1 MEALLSPSGVVG
13 AIGIIAAGVAMALFG
28 TVRTLRESVADLRG
42 RVDDLEKER
51 DGLKAGL
58 AEEKA
63 DHLNTRRDLEAVTKV
78 VTGETHW
85 VALET
90 QLTEHHRQALS
101 SWERILSIVQDLAHR
116 WGSP

>member
-1 MEALLSPSGVVG
+1 MDALLSPSGIVG

-28 TVRTLRESVADLRG
+28 TVRTLREAVGDLRS

-51 DGLKAGL
+51 DSLKIGL

-63 DHLNTRRDLEAVTKV
+63 DHLATQRDLEAVKRV

-85 VALET
+85 VAIES
-90 QLTEHHRQALS
+90 QIADHHRQAMTA
-101 SWERILSIVQDLAHR
+101 WERLLVIVQDLAQR
-116 WGSP
+116 WGSN

>member
-13 AIGIIAAGVAMALFG
+13 TIGIIAAGVAMALFG

-51 DGLKAGL
+51 DGLKVTV

-63 DHLNTRRDLEAVTKV
+63 AHLGTQRDLEALKKV

-85 VALET
+85 VSIET
-90 QLTEHHRQALS
+90 QLADHHRQALS